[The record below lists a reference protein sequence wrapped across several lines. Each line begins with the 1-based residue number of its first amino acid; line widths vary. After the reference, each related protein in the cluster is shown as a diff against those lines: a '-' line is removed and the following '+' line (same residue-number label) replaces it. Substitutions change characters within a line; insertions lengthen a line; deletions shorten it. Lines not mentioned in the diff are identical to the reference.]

1 MAPAALGGSR
11 FARTSGRWKEAAAL
25 WIVVMALLLPLA
37 RYPYFPTQD
46 GPAHL
51 QNAAILNAYDEPAA
65 DHLRQYY
72 TLSTRFDPT
81 WLGHLALAGLLAIAS
96 APLADKIFVAGYALA
111 FVLALR
117 YALRGIHRRAA
128 SLAFLGLPFVF
139 NHLLHLGFYSFCY
152 SVAAALLAIGWCLR
166 ERRWSAR
173 RTLGF
178 GGLVLLVWALHPV
191 SALVVMVFVAS
202 MGAAELARTWRAGR
216 RGTKPPSR
224 QLAAPVLA
232 CLPAALAA
240 LALALRQRGGSM
252 GWLPWGHR
260 WWSLATGD
268 VLVAYNLRELWVARV
283 FVLFLAAVSLAVLWR
298 RARRPRLSRCDGLLL
313 SAVAVTF
320 LYWTLPD
327 RVSVASYISARLG
340 LFALVL
346 LTMWLAA
353 QPFAR
358 RTRRLIAATGAS
370 ITLLLA
376 AARQPAYRAL
386 SGQLRD
392 YLSVAPH
399 LEPGTT
405 LLPLC
410 FARRGVGQDGR
421 TPSMKVEPFLHAAG
435 WLAVERQVVDLSNY
449 EAMMGVFPV
458 DFRPELDP
466 FRHIL
471 PPHSIELAPARADIT
486 GYAERTPG
494 RIDYVLVWGLAPG
507 AAPQLEAQ
515 LVAGWEPV
523 YISPAGYAELYRR
536 R

>member
-1 MAPAALGGSR
+1 
-11 FARTSGRWKEAAAL
+11 
-25 WIVVMALLLPLA
+25 
-37 RYPYFPTQD
+37 
-46 GPAHL
+46 
-51 QNAAILNAYDEPAA
+51 
-65 DHLRQYY
+65 
-72 TLSTRFDPT
+72 
-81 WLGHLALAGLLAIAS
+81 
-96 APLADKIFVAGYALA
+96 
-111 FVLALR
+111 
-117 YALRGIHRRAA
+117 
-128 SLAFLGLPFVF
+128 
-139 NHLLHLGFYSFCY
+139 
-152 SVAAALLAIGWCLR
+152 
-166 ERRWSAR
+166 
-173 RTLGF
+173 
-178 GGLVLLVWALHPV
+178 
-191 SALVVMVFVAS
+191 
-202 MGAAELARTWRAGR
+202 
-216 RGTKPPSR
+216 
-224 QLAAPVLA
+224 
-232 CLPAALAA
+232 
-240 LALALRQRGGSM
+240 M

-283 FVLFLAAVSLAVLWR
+283 FVLFLAAVSLAVLWQ
-298 RARRPRLSRCDGLLL
+298 RARRPRLGRCDGLLL

-327 RVSVASYISARLG
+327 RVAVASYISARLG

-346 LTMWLAA
+346 LMMWLAA

-358 RTRRLIAATGAS
+358 RTRRLIAAVGAS
-370 ITLLLA
+370 ITLLFA

-399 LEPGTT
+399 LETGTT

-421 TPSMKVEPFLHAAG
+421 TPSLKVEPFLHAAG

-471 PPHSIELAPARADIT
+471 PPHSLELAPARADIT

-523 YISPAGYAELYRR
+523 YVSPAGYAKLYRQR
-536 R
+536 